1 MREHHDSIVKHGVT
15 IIPVVPT
22 NSAQIKQFLHVYG
35 PYPFDILG
43 DPQQVA
49 YKTLGLRHVSVG
61 KSLKVMT
68 EYLLTGRI
76 REIFPKD
83 KEQMKIIKKAM
94 TSQDVYQLGG
104 TWLIEK
110 TGEIL
115 WQHVDADP
123 TDYVKIPQ
131 LLKILEEFKPL
142 W

>member
-1 MREHHDSIVKHGVT
+1 M
-15 IIPVVPT
+15 
-22 NSAQIKQFLHVYG
+22 
-35 PYPFDILG
+35 
-43 DPQQVA
+43 A

-123 TDYVKIPQ
+123 TDHVKIPQ

-142 W
+142 R